1 MIQYESQSPREQRKL
16 ESSNLNMP
24 APSRRLNLALY
35 VLWVLLAALSV
46 WLILRGVTGKL
57 SSFYIVPA
65 PLLLMYFVKRKNT
78 SWKRNGAA

>member
-1 MIQYESQSPREQRKL
+1 MIQYESQTLIELRKP
-16 ESSNLNMP
+16 EGSNSTMS

-46 WLILRGVTGKL
+46 WLILRGITGNL

-78 SWKRNGAA
+78 AWKRNSAA